1 LKVLLV
7 EDDMQV
13 AEPLVENLR
22 RYEHDVEH
30 VVTGIE
36 AVTHPE
42 VDLVLVDLGLPDLD
56 GLEVCRRLRQSSD
69 VPIIVISARSEE
81 SDRVLALHVGADDY
95 LIKPFGIRE
104 LIARM
109 EAVSRRYRSASD
121 HRLPMP
127 RASEDQARGQLRVD
141 PRSRQVS
148 AFGEPVRLTRKQ
160 FDLLALLMED
170 WGAVVRREVIIN
182 RVWDGPWFGSTR
194 TVDSH
199 VSVLR
204 RKLLGAVVI
213 ETVRGVGFRLADR
226 ASGDREG

>member
-7 EDDMQV
+7 EDDRQV

-30 VVTGIE
+30 VATGIE

-109 EAVSRRYRSASD
+109 EAVSRRYRPASD
-121 HRLPMP
+121 HGVPAP
-127 RASEDQARGQLRVD
+127 EAHGRGQLRVD

-148 AFGEPVRLTRKQ
+148 VFGAPVRLTRKE

-182 RVWDGPWFGSTR
+182 RVWDGNWLGSTR

-199 VSVLR
+199 VSALR
-204 RKLLGAVVI
+204 RKLSGAVVI
-213 ETVRGVGFRLADR
+213 ETVRGVGFRLAGPE
-226 ASGDREG
+226 SGDREG